1 MTQPHASVPIVRT
14 VDAFKDA
21 AVGDLNLNL
30 DHAKALARVGFVS
43 FVLGALAL
51 SALAVRVSSDRLTQD
66 IRTYE
71 HQTRLALATRRQLQ
85 LDLATRAS
93 HARLE
98 AVATSMGLVPA
109 TVEAI
114 QQERTP

>member
-1 MTQPHASVPIVRT
+1 MTQPHTPFPILRT

-30 DHAKALARVGFVS
+30 EHVKYVARVGFIS
-43 FVLGALAL
+43 LVLGALAL

-71 HQTRLALATRRQLQ
+71 QQTRLALATRRQLQ

-98 AVATSMGLVPA
+98 AVAASMGLVPA

-114 QQERTP
+114 SSERTP